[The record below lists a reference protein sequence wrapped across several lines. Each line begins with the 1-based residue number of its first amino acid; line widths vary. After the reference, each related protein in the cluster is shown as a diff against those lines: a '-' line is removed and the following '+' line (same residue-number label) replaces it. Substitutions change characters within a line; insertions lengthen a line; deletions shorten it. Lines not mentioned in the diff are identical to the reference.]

1 MQRWLAWAGL
11 VCLLSTHGIALA
23 AIATSVITVFGV
35 TVMRA
40 QLLTNAAA
48 VTNGEWIDV
57 SGMRTV
63 TLDIRGI
70 TSATV
75 EVDGSNAEA
84 RPADNTHG
92 QKLNGTDIT
101 VDQVVVVTMPLRWLK
116 VRVVSFV
123 SGNIQ
128 ALMEAQGS

>member
-1 MQRWLAWAGL
+1 MRGWLAWAGL
-11 VCLLSTHGIALA
+11 VCFLSTYSIALA
-23 AIATSVITVFGV
+23 AIATTVTNIFGV
-35 TVMRA
+35 AVMRG

-48 VTNGEWIDV
+48 VSNGEWIDI
-57 SGMRTV
+57 SGMRIV
-63 TLDIRGI
+63 TMDIRGI